1 MFLLTLTDVII
12 NMLLIVLT
20 LLFSLYKRHVLD
32 QFLSFGFCNQ
42 TRMEATIDMEFVEGI
57 GPEPIVKELAQVGDD
72 GALVPFCS
80 QPHTLSTHTVRN
92 KTI

>member
-1 MFLLTLTDVII
+1 
-12 NMLLIVLT
+12 
-20 LLFSLYKRHVLD
+20 
-32 QFLSFGFCNQ
+32 
-42 TRMEATIDMEFVEGI
+42 MEFVEGI
-57 GPEPIVKELAQVGDD
+57 GPELIVKELILVGDD